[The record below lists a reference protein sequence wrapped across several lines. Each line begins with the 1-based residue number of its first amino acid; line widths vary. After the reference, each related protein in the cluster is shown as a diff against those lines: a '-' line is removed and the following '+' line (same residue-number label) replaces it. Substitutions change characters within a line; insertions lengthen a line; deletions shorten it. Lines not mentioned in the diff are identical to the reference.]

1 MQLPTMTQSLVHS
14 IWRNGVSITEDA
26 LLSQLLAVQLQL
38 EPFSCV
44 EQKYTPPPPV
54 MFVVSVEIPQTVDG
68 PLLPPLHE
76 QLF

>member
-14 IWRNGVSITEDA
+14 IRRNGVSITEDA
-26 LLSQLLAVQLQL
+26 LLSQLISVQLQL

-44 EQKYTPPPPV
+44 EQKYTPLV
-54 MFVVSVEIPQTVDG
+54 MFVVSVEIPETVDG